1 MDMNIDSV
9 TLSTR
14 KGLGSIYNKWRNEYI
29 NKRTNEN
36 FKTYVTKSNDNLF
49 LLEELFTDYGHKST
63 TKNDTFERSSMVELK
78 NNKLLFMDPDEAKAY
93 ILDLSKVDS
102 NSEEYELTV
111 FEPDKNLQSADQL
124 SNVMDKVITFLGSD
138 GVTQD
143 GTKIDRCVLA
153 DLKKN
158 SDDITSTD
166 KTYTSG
172 ELNFVSY
179 QGIRDVTS
187 DSNEYEYYRNAFK
200 AIGVDFEEGSDE
212 PTTFASSNDSVL
224 YSLNKRI
231 TILSNIMKKSTTAT
245 DDDKLTA
252 LQIVREMSSFEYE
265 LLEKVNTG
273 FTQAFNTFIGDAKY
287 STYNDRNGNSSA
299 LSTTISYES
308 VMQEKKEAMGTTI
321 GFLSSSDRAI
331 IDKYIGSYVVGEN
344 IKQKLGEKEEG
355 TQITRDNINQYLDL
369 IKNNINGSVENFG
382 TRYEQAKNAANAKK
396 AKSYSTMS
404 STISQTV
411 TTGISQESINEY
423 INKLKT
429 RSSIDEYFRYLVTIS
444 NLQDGPEIISR
455 IFENTE
461 MVDLLNGNCAVKGSL
476 SVLNKKTGKTQTGAL
491 YNKGG
496 QLVEG
501 VEYNATN
508 ILDHLDAVSQKY
520 YANKTDDTSAVNAA
534 NFNTTTEVSTYSAKN
549 GNNTD
554 GIKSNVESVS
564 NTDQAAA
571 ITGAVGGVVGVG
583 TIAAGIHTYN
593 LAKVTETAT
602 TLGTNWMYKA
612 GNWGLTRTISKVPL
626 TDTAYSAASKVLKWG
641 NWVKFGGIAAGAI
654 LGASAGLALANNDI
668 KNDKEAFT
676 AKDGTFNS
684 GKATACKW
692 FAGGGL
698 GLTGGLI
705 GAAIVGVTPVGW
717 GLFAAGVAGLATWGV
732 YNICKKWWFNK

>member
-14 KGLGSIYNKWRNEYI
+14 KGLGSIYNKWRNDYI

-36 FKTYVTKSNDNLF
+36 FKTYVTKTNENLF
-49 LLEELFTDYGHKST
+49 LLEELFTDYGHKIGAE
-63 TKNDTFERSSMVELK
+63 NDTFERSSMVELK

-93 ILDLSKVDS
+93 ILDLSTV
-102 NSEEYELTV
+102 NLQSEEYELTV

-187 DSNEYEYYRNAFK
+187 DSTEYDYYKNAFQ
-200 AIGVDFEEGSDE
+200 AIGVDFEDGSD
-212 PTTFASSNDSVL
+212 TAFASSNDSVL

-423 INKLKT
+423 IAKLKT
-429 RSSIDEYFRYLVTIS
+429 KSASSIDEYFRYLVTIS

-455 IFENTE
+455 IFENNKE
-461 MVDLLNGNCAVKGSL
+461 MEDLLNGNCAAKGGMT
-476 SVLNKKTGKTQTGAL
+476 VLNKKTGKTQTGAL
-491 YNKGG
+491 YNEAG

-508 ILDHLDAVSQKY
+508 IVTHLKAVSQKY

-534 NFNTTTEVSTYSAKN
+534 NFNTTTEVSTYSAQN
-549 GNNTD
+549 GNND
-554 GIKSNVESVS
+554 SNISDVESAKKTNGWTWGIGGIGGGVGLACS
-564 NTDQAAA
+564 GITTAIGGGGLKTFFGWTGFTKVGAA
-571 ITGAVGGVVGVG
+571 TGGAVGFGIFGALVG
-583 TIAAGIHTYN
+583 
-593 LAKVTETAT
+593 
-602 TLGTNWMYKA
+602 
-612 GNWGLTRTISKVPL
+612 
-626 TDTAYSAASKVLKWG
+626 
-641 NWVKFGGIAAGAI
+641 GAI
-654 LGASAGLALANNDI
+654 GLGISNTII
-668 KNDKEAFT
+668 KNT
-676 AKDGTFNS
+676 ASEKYQFENGTFNYR
-684 GKATACKW
+684 KARLVKSLSTI
-692 FAGGGL
+692 AGAAFGLAGPLALSTGPVGPIVSAVVGGL
-698 GLTGGLI
+698 CW
-705 GAAIVGVTPVGW
+705 GAAALVHY
-717 GLFAAGVAGLATWGV
+717 FA
-732 YNICKKWWFNK
+732 

>member
-36 FKTYVTKSNDNLF
+36 FKTYVTKSNDNLY
-49 LLEELFTDYGHKST
+49 LLEELFTDYGHKIGAE
-63 TKNDTFERSSMVELK
+63 NDTFERSSMVELK

-93 ILDLSKVDS
+93 ILDLSTV
-102 NSEEYELTV
+102 NLQSEEYELTV

-158 SDDITSTD
+158 SDDITTD

-187 DSNEYEYYRNAFK
+187 DSTEYDYYKNAFQ
-200 AIGVDFEEGSDE
+200 AIGVDFEDGSD
-212 PTTFASSNDSVL
+212 TAFASSNDSVL

-344 IKQKLGEKEEG
+344 IKQKLDEKEEG

-369 IKNNINGSVENFG
+369 IKNDINGSVENFG
-382 TRYEQAKNAANAKK
+382 TRYEQAKNAANTKK

-429 RSSIDEYFRYLVTIS
+429 KSASSIDEYFRYLVTIS

-455 IFENTE
+455 IFENNKE
-461 MVDLLNGNCAVKGSL
+461 MEDLLNGNCAAKGGMT
-476 SVLNKKTGKTQTGAL
+476 VLNKKTGKTQTGAL
-491 YNKGG
+491 YNKAG

-534 NFNTTTEVSTYSAKN
+534 NFNTTTEVSTYSAQN
-549 GNNTD
+549 GNND
-554 GIKSNVESVS
+554 KNISDVESAKKTNGWAWGIGGIGGGLGTVGYLLGGLKVFSGTTIATGASSWSLIGGTKLAIGGMTGVGITVGGAVGLGIS
-564 NTDQAAA
+564 NAIIKNTASEKYQHKDGTFNYGKARWVKSLSTIAGAALGAGATWGWATAGTAA
-571 ITGAVGGVVGVG
+571 IVGGVVGV
-583 TIAAGIHTYN
+583 
-593 LAKVTETAT
+593 LA
-602 TLGTNWMYKA
+602 
-612 GNWGLTRTISKVPL
+612 
-626 TDTAYSAASKVLKWG
+626 
-641 NWVKFGGIAAGAI
+641 WVG
-654 LGASAGLALANNDI
+654 AGLVHYLA
-668 KNDKEAFT
+668 
-676 AKDGTFNS
+676 
-684 GKATACKW
+684 
-692 FAGGGL
+692 
-698 GLTGGLI
+698 
-705 GAAIVGVTPVGW
+705 
-717 GLFAAGVAGLATWGV
+717 
-732 YNICKKWWFNK
+732 

>member
-1 MDMNIDSV
+1 MNIDSV

-158 SDDITSTD
+158 SDDSTTD

-187 DSNEYEYYRNAFK
+187 DSTEYDYYKNAFE
-200 AIGVDFEEGSDE
+200 AIGVDFEEGSN
-212 PTTFASSNDSVL
+212 TAFASSNDSVL
-224 YSLNKRI
+224 CSLNNRI
-231 TILSNIMKKSTTAT
+231 RILSNIMKKSTTAT

-252 LQIVREMSSFEYE
+252 LQIVREMSTFEYE
-265 LLEKVNTG
+265 LLEKVNSG

-331 IDKYIGSYVVGEN
+331 IDKYIGSYVVGD
-344 IKQKLGEKEEG
+344 KLKKTLEKKKKDSDELEEG
-355 TQITRDNINQYLDL
+355 TKITRDNINQYLSFIYDD
-369 IKNNINGSVENFG
+369 INNNKKDSSKCKSSSPMTEDE
-382 TRYEQAKNAANAKK
+382 TRLEKFIDNYKKAKNAANAKK

-429 RSSIDEYFRYLVTIS
+429 KSASSIDEYFRYLVTIS

-455 IFENTE
+455 IFENNKE
-461 MVDLLNGNCAVKGSL
+461 MEDLLNGNCAAKGGMT
-476 SVLNKKTGKTQTGAL
+476 VLNKKTGKTQTGAL
-491 YNKGG
+491 YNEAG

-508 ILDHLDAVSQKY
+508 IVTHLKAVSQKY

-534 NFNTTTEVSTYSAKN
+534 NFNTTTEVSTYSAQN
-549 GNNTD
+549 GNND
-554 GIKSNVESVS
+554 KNISDVESAKKT
-564 NTDQAAA
+564 NGWAWG
-571 ITGAVGGVVGVG
+571 IGGIGGVVGLACSGITTAIGGGGLATFFGWNGFTEVAAATGGAVG
-583 TIAAGIHTYN
+583 FGIFGALVGGAIGLGISNTIIKNTASEKYQFENGTFNYGKARWVKSLSTIAGAAFGLAG
-593 LAKVTETAT
+593 
-602 TLGTNWMYKA
+602 
-612 GNWGLTRTISKVPL
+612 S
-626 TDTAYSAASKVLKWG
+626 
-641 NWVKFGGIAAGAI
+641 
-654 LGASAGLALANNDI
+654 LALA
-668 KNDKEAFT
+668 
-676 AKDGTFNS
+676 
-684 GKATACKW
+684 
-692 FAGGGL
+692 
-698 GLTGGLI
+698 TGPVGPI
-705 GAAIVGVTPVGW
+705 VSAIVG
-717 GLFAAGVAGLATWGV
+717 GLCWGVAALVHYLA
-732 YNICKKWWFNK
+732 

>member
-14 KGLGSIYNKWRNEYI
+14 KGLGSIYNKWRNDYI

-36 FKTYVTKSNDNLF
+36 FKTYVTKTNENLF

-63 TKNDTFERSSMVELK
+63 TKNDTFELSSMVELK

-93 ILDLSKVDS
+93 ILDLSTV
-102 NSEEYELTV
+102 NLQSEEYELTV

-331 IDKYIGSYVVGEN
+331 IDKYIGSYVVSG
-344 IKQKLGEKEEG
+344 KLKKKEELEATDKP
-355 TQITRDNINQYLDL
+355 TQITRDNINQYLSL
-369 IKNNINGSVENFG
+369 IYKEISEHCNNDGALNSSSPMTEDNTRLGKFLKNYGN
-382 TRYEQAKNAANAKK
+382 AKNAANTKK

-423 INKLKT
+423 IAKLKT
-429 RSSIDEYFRYLVTIS
+429 KSASSIDEYFRYLVTIS

-455 IFENTE
+455 IFENNKE
-461 MVDLLNGNCAVKGSL
+461 MEDLLNGNCAAKGGMT
-476 SVLNKKTGKTQTGAL
+476 VLNKKTGKTQTGAL
-491 YNKGG
+491 YNEAG

-501 VEYNATN
+501 VEYDATN
-508 ILDHLDAVSQKY
+508 IVTHLKAVSQKY

-549 GNNTD
+549 GNND
-554 GIKSNVESVS
+554 KNISDVESAKVAE
-564 NTDQAAA
+564 NTAWG
-571 ITGAVGGVVGVG
+571 IGVGGGAVGLAASFISTAIAGEWSAFIGTNAVFTLSGWNAAASSVVGLGVLGAVVG
-583 TIAAGIHTYN
+583 GAIGLGISNTIIKN
-593 LAKVTETAT
+593 TASEKYQFEN
-602 TLGTNWMYKA
+602 GTFNYGKA
-612 GNWGLTRTISKVPL
+612 
-626 TDTAYSAASKVLKWG
+626 
-641 NWVKFGGIAAGAI
+641 NWVKVLSSVAGAAFG
-654 LGASAGLALANNDI
+654 LAGPLALATGPVGAI
-668 KNDKEAFT
+668 VSA
-676 AKDGTFNS
+676 AV
-684 GKATACKW
+684 
-692 FAGGGL
+692 GGL
-698 GLTGGLI
+698 CW
-705 GAAIVGVTPVGW
+705 GAAALVHY
-717 GLFAAGVAGLATWGV
+717 FA
-732 YNICKKWWFNK
+732 

>member
-36 FKTYVTKSNDNLF
+36 FKTYVTKSNDNLY
-49 LLEELFTDYGHKST
+49 LLEELFTDYGHKIGAE
-63 TKNDTFERSSMVELK
+63 NDTFERSSMVELK

-93 ILDLSKVDS
+93 ILDLSTV
-102 NSEEYELTV
+102 NLQSEEYELTV

-158 SDDITSTD
+158 SDDITTD

-187 DSNEYEYYRNAFK
+187 DSTEYDYYKNAFQ
-200 AIGVDFEEGSDE
+200 AIGVDFEDGSD
-212 PTTFASSNDSVL
+212 TAFASSNDSVL

-331 IDKYIGSYVVGEN
+331 IDKYIGSYVVGDKLKKTLEK
-344 IKQKLGEKEEG
+344 KQDSDELEEG
-355 TQITRDNINQYLDL
+355 TKITRDNINQYLSL
-369 IKNNINGSVENFG
+369 IYKEISEHCNNDGALNSSSPMTEDNTRLGKFLKNYGN
-382 TRYEQAKNAANAKK
+382 AKNAANTKK

-423 INKLKT
+423 IAKLKT
-429 RSSIDEYFRYLVTIS
+429 KSASSIDEYFRYLVTIS

-455 IFENTE
+455 IFENNKE
-461 MVDLLNGNCAVKGSL
+461 MEDLLNGNCAAKGGMT
-476 SVLNKKTGKTQTGAL
+476 VLNKKTGKTQTGAL
-491 YNKGG
+491 YNEAG

-501 VEYNATN
+501 VEYDATN
-508 ILDHLDAVSQKY
+508 IVTHLKAVSQKY

-549 GNNTD
+549 GNND
-554 GIKSNVESVS
+554 KNISDVESAKVAE
-564 NTDQAAA
+564 NTAWG
-571 ITGAVGGVVGVG
+571 IGVGGGAVGLAASGITAAIKTSWPAFIGLTKIGGEVVVGGAIGLGVLGVTVG
-583 TIAAGIHTYN
+583 TAIGLGISN
-593 LAKVTETAT
+593 
-602 TLGTNWMYKA
+602 
-612 GNWGLTRTISKVPL
+612 TI
-626 TDTAYSAASKVLKWG
+626 
-641 NWVKFGGIAAGAI
+641 
-654 LGASAGLALANNDI
+654 I
-668 KNDKEAFT
+668 KNT
-676 AKDGTFNS
+676 ASEKYQHKDGTFNY
-684 GKATACKW
+684 GKANWVKVLSSV
-692 FAGGGL
+692 AGAAFGL
-698 GLTGGLI
+698 AGPLALATGPVGPI
-705 GAAIVGVTPVGW
+705 VSAIVGGLCW
-717 GLFAAGVAGLATWGV
+717 GAAALVHYLA
-732 YNICKKWWFNK
+732 

>member
-36 FKTYVTKSNDNLF
+36 FKTYVTKSNDNLY
-49 LLEELFTDYGHKST
+49 LLEELFTDYGHKIGAE
-63 TKNDTFERSSMVELK
+63 NDTFERSSMVELK

-93 ILDLSKVDS
+93 ILDLSTV
-102 NSEEYELTV
+102 NLQSEEYELTV

-187 DSNEYEYYRNAFK
+187 DSTEYDYYKNAFQ
-200 AIGVDFEEGSDE
+200 AIGVDFEDGSD
-212 PTTFASSNDSVL
+212 TAFASSNDSVL

-331 IDKYIGSYVVGEN
+331 IDKYIGSYVVGDKLKKTLEK
-344 IKQKLGEKEEG
+344 KQDSDELEEG
-355 TQITRDNINQYLDL
+355 TKITRDNINQYLSL
-369 IKNNINGSVENFG
+369 IYKEISEHCNNDGALNSSSPMTEDNTRLGKFLKNYGN
-382 TRYEQAKNAANAKK
+382 AKNAANTKK

-423 INKLKT
+423 IAKLKT
-429 RSSIDEYFRYLVTIS
+429 KSASSIDEYFRYLVTIS

-455 IFENTE
+455 IFENNKE
-461 MVDLLNGNCAVKGSL
+461 MEDLLNGNCAAKGGMT
-476 SVLNKKTGKTQTGAL
+476 VLNKKTGKTQTGAL
-491 YNKGG
+491 YNEAG

-501 VEYNATN
+501 VEYDATN
-508 ILDHLDAVSQKY
+508 IVTHLKAVSQKY

-549 GNNTD
+549 GNND
-554 GIKSNVESVS
+554 KNISDVESAKVAE
-564 NTDQAAA
+564 NTAWG
-571 ITGAVGGVVGVG
+571 IGVGGGAVGLAASGITAAIKTSWPAFIGLTQIGGGEVVLGGAIGLGVLGVTVG
-583 TIAAGIHTYN
+583 TAIGLGISN
-593 LAKVTETAT
+593 
-602 TLGTNWMYKA
+602 
-612 GNWGLTRTISKVPL
+612 TI
-626 TDTAYSAASKVLKWG
+626 
-641 NWVKFGGIAAGAI
+641 
-654 LGASAGLALANNDI
+654 I
-668 KNDKEAFT
+668 KNT
-676 AKDGTFNS
+676 ASEKYQHKDGTFNY
-684 GKATACKW
+684 GKANLVKVLSSV
-692 FAGGGL
+692 AGAAFGL
-698 GLTGGLI
+698 AGPLALATGPVGPI
-705 GAAIVGVTPVGW
+705 VSAIVGGLCW
-717 GLFAAGVAGLATWGV
+717 GAAALVHYLA
-732 YNICKKWWFNK
+732 

>member
-36 FKTYVTKSNDNLF
+36 FKTYVTKSNDNLY
-49 LLEELFTDYGHKST
+49 LLEELFTDYGHKIGAE
-63 TKNDTFERSSMVELK
+63 NDTFERSSMVELK

-93 ILDLSKVDS
+93 ILDLSTV
-102 NSEEYELTV
+102 NLQSEEYELTV

-158 SDDITSTD
+158 SDDITTD

-187 DSNEYEYYRNAFK
+187 DSTEYDYYKNAFQ
-200 AIGVDFEEGSDE
+200 AIGVDFEEGSN
-212 PTTFASSNDSVL
+212 TAFASSNDSVL
-224 YSLNKRI
+224 CSLNNRI
-231 TILSNIMKKSTTAT
+231 RILSNIMKKSTTAT

-252 LQIVREMSSFEYE
+252 LQIVREMSTFEYE
-265 LLEKVNTG
+265 LLEKVNSG

-331 IDKYIGSYVVGEN
+331 IDKYIGSYVVGDKLKKTLEK
-344 IKQKLGEKEEG
+344 KQDSDELEEG
-355 TQITRDNINQYLDL
+355 TKITRDNINQYLDL
-369 IKNNINGSVENFG
+369 IYKEISEHCNNDGALNSSSPMTEDK
-382 TRYEQAKNAANAKK
+382 TRLGKFLYNYGNAKNAANTKK

-429 RSSIDEYFRYLVTIS
+429 KSASSIDEYFRYLVTIS

-455 IFENTE
+455 IFENNKE
-461 MVDLLNGNCAVKGSL
+461 MEDLLNGNCAAKGGMT
-476 SVLNKKTGKTQTGAL
+476 VLNKKTGKTQTGAL
-491 YNKGG
+491 YNKAG

-501 VEYNATN
+501 VEYKATN

-534 NFNTTTEVSTYSAKN
+534 NFNTTTETATYSAQN
-549 GNNTD
+549 GNND
-554 GIKSNVESVS
+554 KNISDVESAKKT
-564 NTDQAAA
+564 NGWAWG
-571 ITGAVGGVVGVG
+571 IGGIGGVVGLAISGVTATIKTSWPAFIGLTKIGTGAKVVLGG
-583 TIAAGIHTYN
+583 TIG
-593 LAKVTETAT
+593 LGVLGVTV
-602 TLGTNWMYKA
+602 G
-612 GNWGLTRTISKVPL
+612 
-626 TDTAYSAASKVLKWG
+626 
-641 NWVKFGGIAAGAI
+641 GAI
-654 LGASAGLALANNDI
+654 GLGISNTII
-668 KNDKEAFT
+668 KNT
-676 AKDGTFNS
+676 ASEKYQFDNGTFNY
-684 GKATACKW
+684 GKARWVKSLSTI
-692 FAGGGL
+692 AGAAFGLAGPLGLSTGGVGAIVSAVVGGL
-698 GLTGGLI
+698 CW
-705 GAAIVGVTPVGW
+705 GAAALVHY
-717 GLFAAGVAGLATWGV
+717 FA
-732 YNICKKWWFNK
+732 

>member
-14 KGLGSIYNKWRNEYI
+14 KGLGSIYNKWRNDYI

-36 FKTYVTKSNDNLF
+36 FKTYVTKTNENLF

-63 TKNDTFERSSMVELK
+63 TKNDTFELSSMVELK

-93 ILDLSKVDS
+93 ILDLSTV
-102 NSEEYELTV
+102 NLQSEEYELTV

-331 IDKYIGSYVVGEN
+331 IDKYIGSYVVGDKLKKTLEK
-344 IKQKLGEKEEG
+344 KQDSDELEEG
-355 TQITRDNINQYLDL
+355 TKITRDNINQYLSL
-369 IKNNINGSVENFG
+369 IYKEISEHCNNDGALNSSSPMTEDNTRLGKFLKNYGN
-382 TRYEQAKNAANAKK
+382 AKNAANTKK

-423 INKLKT
+423 IAKLKT
-429 RSSIDEYFRYLVTIS
+429 KSASSIDEYFRYLVTIS

-455 IFENTE
+455 IFENNKE
-461 MVDLLNGNCAVKGSL
+461 MEDLLNGNCAAKGGMT
-476 SVLNKKTGKTQTGAL
+476 VLNKKTGKTQTGAL
-491 YNKGG
+491 YNEAG

-508 ILDHLDAVSQKY
+508 IVTHLKAVSQKY

-534 NFNTTTEVSTYSAKN
+534 NFNTTTEVSTYSAQN
-549 GNNTD
+549 GNND
-554 GIKSNVESVS
+554 SNISDVESAKKTNGWTWGIGGIGGGVGLACS
-564 NTDQAAA
+564 GITTAIGGGGFKTFFGWTGFTKVGAA
-571 ITGAVGGVVGVG
+571 TGGAVGFGIFGALVGGAIGLGISNTIIKNTASEKYQFENGTFNYGKARWVKSLS
-583 TIAAGIHTYN
+583 TIAGAALGLAG
-593 LAKVTETAT
+593 
-602 TLGTNWMYKA
+602 
-612 GNWGLTRTISKVPL
+612 P
-626 TDTAYSAASKVLKWG
+626 
-641 NWVKFGGIAAGAI
+641 
-654 LGASAGLALANNDI
+654 LALATGPVGPI
-668 KNDKEAFT
+668 VSAVV
-676 AKDGTFNS
+676 
-684 GKATACKW
+684 
-692 FAGGGL
+692 GGL
-698 GLTGGLI
+698 CW
-705 GAAIVGVTPVGW
+705 GAAALVHY
-717 GLFAAGVAGLATWGV
+717 FA
-732 YNICKKWWFNK
+732 

>member
-49 LLEELFTDYGHKST
+49 LLEELFTDYGHSST

-93 ILDLSKVDS
+93 ILDLSTV
-102 NSEEYELTV
+102 NLQSEEYELTV

-158 SDDITSTD
+158 SDDITTD

-187 DSNEYEYYRNAFK
+187 DSTEYDYYKNAFQ
-200 AIGVDFEEGSDE
+200 AIGVDFEDGSD
-212 PTTFASSNDSVL
+212 TAFASSDDSVL

-252 LQIVREMSSFEYE
+252 LQIVREMSTFEYE
-265 LLEKVNTG
+265 LLEKVNSG

-331 IDKYIGSYVVGEN
+331 IDKYIGSYVVGDKLKKTLEK
-344 IKQKLGEKEEG
+344 KQDSDELEEG
-355 TQITRDNINQYLDL
+355 TKITRDNINQYLSL
-369 IKNNINGSVENFG
+369 IYDDIKTNQNDSSNCKSSSPMTEDNTRLGKFLEN
-382 TRYEQAKNAANAKK
+382 YDNAKNAANAKK

-429 RSSIDEYFRYLVTIS
+429 KSASSIDEYFRYLVTIS

-455 IFENTE
+455 IFENNKE
-461 MVDLLNGNCAVKGSL
+461 MEDLLNGNCAAKGGMT
-476 SVLNKKTGKTQTGAL
+476 VLNKKTGKTQTGAL
-491 YNKGG
+491 YNEAG

-508 ILDHLDAVSQKY
+508 IVTHLKAVSQKY

-534 NFNTTTEVSTYSAKN
+534 NFNATTEVSTYSAQN
-549 GNNTD
+549 GNNDTNISD
-554 GIKSNVESVS
+554 VESAKAS
-564 NTDQAAA
+564 ESGAWG
-571 ITGAVGGVVGVG
+571 TGIIGGVVGLAVSGIWPALASEMSWANFFGMEGFKSSAKLATTGGAVGFAVFGAAVG
-583 TIAAGIHTYN
+583 TAIGLGISNTIIKNTASEKYQFENGTYN
-593 LAKVTETAT
+593 Y
-602 TLGTNWMYKA
+602 GKA
-612 GNWGLTRTISKVPL
+612 R
-626 TDTAYSAASKVLKWG
+626 
-641 NWVKFGGIAAGAI
+641 WVKTLSSIAGGCIGLAGPLALSAGGVTGGVVAAIGVLAWAGAA
-654 LGASAGLALANNDI
+654 LVHYLA
-668 KNDKEAFT
+668 
-676 AKDGTFNS
+676 
-684 GKATACKW
+684 
-692 FAGGGL
+692 
-698 GLTGGLI
+698 
-705 GAAIVGVTPVGW
+705 
-717 GLFAAGVAGLATWGV
+717 
-732 YNICKKWWFNK
+732 

>member
-158 SDDITSTD
+158 SDDITTD

-187 DSNEYEYYRNAFK
+187 DSTEYDYYKNAFQ
-200 AIGVDFEEGSDE
+200 AIGVDFEDDSD
-212 PTTFASSNDSVL
+212 TAFASSDDSVL

-252 LQIVREMSSFEYE
+252 LQIVREMSTFEYE
-265 LLEKVNTG
+265 LLEKVNSG

-331 IDKYIGSYVVGEN
+331 IDKYIGSYVVGDKLKKTLEK
-344 IKQKLGEKEEG
+344 KQDSDELEEG
-355 TQITRDNINQYLDL
+355 TKITRDNINQYLSL
-369 IKNNINGSVENFG
+369 IYKEISEHCNNDGALNSSSPMTEDNTRLGKFLKNYGN
-382 TRYEQAKNAANAKK
+382 AKNAANTKK

-423 INKLKT
+423 IAKLKT
-429 RSSIDEYFRYLVTIS
+429 KSASSIDEYFRYLVTIS

-455 IFENTE
+455 IFENNKE
-461 MVDLLNGNCAVKGSL
+461 MEDLLNGNCAAKGGMT
-476 SVLNKKTGKTQTGAL
+476 VLNKKTGKTQTGAL
-491 YNKGG
+491 YNEAG

-508 ILDHLDAVSQKY
+508 IVTHLKAVSQKY

-534 NFNTTTEVSTYSAKN
+534 NFNTTTEVSTYSAQN
-549 GNNTD
+549 GNND
-554 GIKSNVESVS
+554 KNISDVESAKKT
-564 NTDQAAA
+564 NGWAWG
-571 ITGAVGGVVGVG
+571 IGGIGGVVGLAISGVTAVLSESWPAFIG
-583 TIAAGIHTYN
+583 LKGSISGAPLIA
-593 LAKVTETAT
+593 
-602 TLGTNWMYKA
+602 
-612 GNWGLTRTISKVPL
+612 
-626 TDTAYSAASKVLKWG
+626 
-641 NWVKFGGIAAGAI
+641 GGIGFGIVGAAVGGAI
-654 LGASAGLALANNDI
+654 GLGISNTII
-668 KNDKEAFT
+668 KNT
-676 AKDGTFNS
+676 ASEKYQFDNGTFNY
-684 GKATACKW
+684 GKARWVKSLSTI
-692 FAGGGL
+692 AGAAFGLAGPLGLSTGGVGAIVSAVVGGL
-698 GLTGGLI
+698 CW
-705 GAAIVGVTPVGW
+705 GAAALVHY
-717 GLFAAGVAGLATWGV
+717 FA
-732 YNICKKWWFNK
+732 

>member
-36 FKTYVTKSNDNLF
+36 FKTYVTKSNDNLY
-49 LLEELFTDYGHKST
+49 LLEELFTDYGHKIGAE
-63 TKNDTFERSSMVELK
+63 NDTFERSSMVELK

-93 ILDLSKVDS
+93 ILDLSTV
-102 NSEEYELTV
+102 NLQSEEYELTV

-187 DSNEYEYYRNAFK
+187 DSTEYDYYKNAFQ
-200 AIGVDFEEGSDE
+200 AIGVDFEDGSD
-212 PTTFASSNDSVL
+212 TAFASSNDSVL

-252 LQIVREMSSFEYE
+252 LQIVREMSTFEYE
-265 LLEKVNTG
+265 LLEKVNSG

-344 IKQKLGEKEEG
+344 IKQKLDEKEEG

-369 IKNNINGSVENFG
+369 IYKEISEHCNNDGALNSSSPMTEDK
-382 TRYEQAKNAANAKK
+382 TRLGKFLDNYGYAQNAANAKK

-423 INKLKT
+423 IAKLKT
-429 RSSIDEYFRYLVTIS
+429 KSASSIDEYFRYLVTIS

-455 IFENTE
+455 IFENNKE
-461 MVDLLNGNCAVKGSL
+461 MEDLLNGNCAAKGGMT
-476 SVLNKKTGKTQTGAL
+476 VLNKKTGKTQTGAL
-491 YNKGG
+491 YNEAG

-508 ILDHLDAVSQKY
+508 IVTHLKAVSQKY

-534 NFNTTTEVSTYSAKN
+534 NFNTTTEVSTYSAQN
-549 GNNTD
+549 GNND
-554 GIKSNVESVS
+554 KNISDVESAKKTNGWTWGIGGIGGGVGLACS
-564 NTDQAAA
+564 GITTAIGGGGFKTFFGWTGFTKVGAA
-571 ITGAVGGVVGVG
+571 TGGAVGFGIFGALVGGAIGLGISNTIIKNTASEKYQFENGTFNYGKARLVKSLS
-583 TIAAGIHTYN
+583 TIAGAALGLAG
-593 LAKVTETAT
+593 
-602 TLGTNWMYKA
+602 
-612 GNWGLTRTISKVPL
+612 P
-626 TDTAYSAASKVLKWG
+626 
-641 NWVKFGGIAAGAI
+641 
-654 LGASAGLALANNDI
+654 LALATGPVGPI
-668 KNDKEAFT
+668 VSAVV
-676 AKDGTFNS
+676 
-684 GKATACKW
+684 
-692 FAGGGL
+692 GGL
-698 GLTGGLI
+698 CW
-705 GAAIVGVTPVGW
+705 GAAALVHY
-717 GLFAAGVAGLATWGV
+717 FA
-732 YNICKKWWFNK
+732 

>member
-36 FKTYVTKSNDNLF
+36 FKTYVTKSNDNLY
-49 LLEELFTDYGHKST
+49 LLEELFTDYGHKIGAE
-63 TKNDTFERSSMVELK
+63 NDTFERSSMVELK

-93 ILDLSKVDS
+93 ILDLSTV
-102 NSEEYELTV
+102 NLQSEEYELTV

-187 DSNEYEYYRNAFK
+187 DSTEYDYYKNAFQ
-200 AIGVDFEEGSDE
+200 AIGVDFEDGSD
-212 PTTFASSNDSVL
+212 TAFASSNDSVL

-331 IDKYIGSYVVGEN
+331 IDKYIGSYVVKTTNNDNTTTTTIQKEEGKKGDGIKAVEN
-344 IKQKLGEKEEG
+344 IK
-355 TQITRDNINQYLDL
+355 ITRDNINQYLSL
-369 IKNNINGSVENFG
+369 IYKEISEHCNNDGALNSSSPMTEDNTRLGKFLKNYDNA
-382 TRYEQAKNAANAKK
+382 QNAANAKK
-396 AKSYSTMS
+396 AKSYSTMN

-429 RSSIDEYFRYLVTIS
+429 KSASSIDEYFRYLVTIS

-455 IFENTE
+455 IFENNKE
-461 MVDLLNGNCAVKGSL
+461 MEDLLNGNCAAKGGMT
-476 SVLNKKTGKTQTGAL
+476 VLNKKTGKTQTGAL
-491 YNKGG
+491 YNEAG

-508 ILDHLDAVSQKY
+508 IVTHLKAVSQKY

-534 NFNTTTEVSTYSAKN
+534 NFNTTTEVSTYSAQN
-549 GNNTD
+549 GNND
-554 GIKSNVESVS
+554 KNISDVESAKKTNGWAWGIGGIGGGLGTVGYLLGGFKVFSDTTIATGASSWSLIGGTKLAIGGMTGVGITVGGAVGLGIS
-564 NTDQAAA
+564 NAIIKNTASEKYQHKDGTFNYGKARWVKSLSTIAGAALGAGATWGWATAGTAA
-571 ITGAVGGVVGVG
+571 IVGGVVGV
-583 TIAAGIHTYN
+583 
-593 LAKVTETAT
+593 LA
-602 TLGTNWMYKA
+602 
-612 GNWGLTRTISKVPL
+612 
-626 TDTAYSAASKVLKWG
+626 
-641 NWVKFGGIAAGAI
+641 WVG
-654 LGASAGLALANNDI
+654 AGLVHYLA
-668 KNDKEAFT
+668 
-676 AKDGTFNS
+676 
-684 GKATACKW
+684 
-692 FAGGGL
+692 
-698 GLTGGLI
+698 
-705 GAAIVGVTPVGW
+705 
-717 GLFAAGVAGLATWGV
+717 
-732 YNICKKWWFNK
+732 

>member
-36 FKTYVTKSNDNLF
+36 FKTYVTKSNDNLY
-49 LLEELFTDYGHKST
+49 LLEELFTDYGHKIGAE
-63 TKNDTFERSSMVELK
+63 NDTFERSSMVELK

-93 ILDLSKVDS
+93 ILDLSTV
-102 NSEEYELTV
+102 NLQSEEYELTV

-187 DSNEYEYYRNAFK
+187 DSTEYDYYKNAFQ
-200 AIGVDFEEGSDE
+200 AIGVDFEDGSD
-212 PTTFASSNDSVL
+212 TAFASSNDSVL

-331 IDKYIGSYVVGEN
+331 IDKYIGSYVVSGEL
-344 IKQKLGEKEEG
+344 KKKEELKATDKP
-355 TQITRDNINQYLDL
+355 TQITRDNINQYLSL
-369 IKNNINGSVENFG
+369 IYNDIKTNQNDSSNCKSSSPMTEDE
-382 TRYEQAKNAANAKK
+382 TRLGKFLDNYGNAQNAANAKK

-423 INKLKT
+423 IAKLKT
-429 RSSIDEYFRYLVTIS
+429 KSASSIDEYFRYLVTIS

-455 IFENTE
+455 IFENNKE
-461 MVDLLNGNCAVKGSL
+461 MEDLLNGNCAAKGGMT
-476 SVLNKKTGKTQTGAL
+476 VLNKKTGKTQTGAL
-491 YNKGG
+491 YNEAG

-508 ILDHLDAVSQKY
+508 IVTHLKAVSQKY

-534 NFNTTTEVSTYSAKN
+534 NFNTTTEVSTYSAQN
-549 GNNTD
+549 GNND
-554 GIKSNVESVS
+554 KNISDVESAKKTNGWAWGIGGIGGGLGTVGYLLGGFKVFSDTTIATGASSWSLIGGTKLAIGGMTGVGITVGGAVGLGIS
-564 NTDQAAA
+564 NAIIKNTASEKYQHKDGTFNYGKARWVKSLSTIAGAALGAGATWGWATAGTAA
-571 ITGAVGGVVGVG
+571 IVGGVVGV
-583 TIAAGIHTYN
+583 
-593 LAKVTETAT
+593 LA
-602 TLGTNWMYKA
+602 
-612 GNWGLTRTISKVPL
+612 
-626 TDTAYSAASKVLKWG
+626 
-641 NWVKFGGIAAGAI
+641 WVG
-654 LGASAGLALANNDI
+654 AGLVHYLA
-668 KNDKEAFT
+668 
-676 AKDGTFNS
+676 
-684 GKATACKW
+684 
-692 FAGGGL
+692 
-698 GLTGGLI
+698 
-705 GAAIVGVTPVGW
+705 
-717 GLFAAGVAGLATWGV
+717 
-732 YNICKKWWFNK
+732 